1 MPSRYMRRTILCV
14 APALAAGVLAACG
27 GRGPL
32 DTDIESYD
40 SADAAGLT
48 TPGDDEIEPGGD
60 SGTRPTKP
68 LDGGAD
74 SKEAGTPGSPGRRVC
89 RAFQACRADAGGI
102 VGCFACAEDSCGTQ
116 VNACVGSPA
125 CVEEGTC
132 DLMCLGG
139 GTTGGG
145 LADGGTTGGGLAGG
159 GIGGPGRSEPVVFP
173 VLHQGP
179 AGEPGAADRRDLH
192 LRVVRNPVPQRP
204 WRCWRRAR
212 GAGRWWPGRWCPG
225 RPRRHAG
232 WSRRP
237 RRTGSRR
244 SRYGGRP
251 QRPRSRPRLGPS
263 RRRRSAPFASR
274 HITTEAGAPCATGSW
289 LARAYEPAESMSR
302 GPGRMPTRP
311 PFW

>member
-74 SKEAGTPGSPGRRVC
+74 SKEAGTPGSPGSPGLPGLPGLS
-89 RAFQACRADAGGI
+89 ADAGGI

-159 GIGGPGRSEPVVFP
+159 GLAGGGLAGLGGLNLSCFQSCTKDQQASQELLTAVTCTFGSCGTQCLSALGGAGGGLGGLAGGGLAGGALGGLGGTLGGLGGLGGLAPV
-173 VLHQGP
+173 
-179 AGEPGAADRRDLH
+179 GAAT
-192 LRVVRNPVPQRP
+192 
-204 WRCWRRAR
+204 A
-212 GAGRWWPGRWCPG
+212 AGP
-225 RPRRHAG
+225 
-232 WSRRP
+232 
-237 RRTGSRR
+237 
-244 SRYGGRP
+244 
-251 QRPRSRPRLGPS
+251 
-263 RRRRSAPFASR
+263 
-274 HITTEAGAPCATGSW
+274 
-289 LARAYEPAESMSR
+289 
-302 GPGRMPTRP
+302 
-311 PFW
+311 